1 MRPPRS
7 SESPREELPTAFTP
21 ILRQLWQSSLQVLI
35 AAVAD
40 MEGECVDYV
49 TSLQPYEAKVNAA
62 HGRVLVA
69 IAEQEAPAGW
79 GELQIVE
86 VHGEV
91 RELWA
96 RRIDEEYTLV
106 LVFGIGADR
115 LSLQR
120 AMARA
125 VEQFRRE
132 AGMATPAWEP
142 ASLPLYVELRE
153 ARGLP
158 HAPAAYALEGE
169 RIEVAYVLGWWSEGE
184 PGARSECLCFRV
196 HTERGEELTLV
207 HDVVRGGWSIRD

>member
-1 MRPPRS
+1 MKPSRRP
-7 SESPREELPTAFTP
+7 ESPREELPTAFTP
-21 ILRQLWQSSLQVLI
+21 ILRQLWQSSPEVWV

-49 TSLQPYEAKVNAA
+49 TSLDPYEAKVNAA

-69 IAEQEAPAGW
+69 GAEQEAPGSW

-86 VHGEV
+86 IRGEV

-106 LVFGIGADR
+106 LVFGIGAHR

-120 AMARA
+120 AVRRA
-125 VEQFRRE
+125 VEQFRSE
-132 AGMATPAWEP
+132 AGMATPTWEP

-158 HAPAAYALEGE
+158 HAPVAYALEGE
-169 RIEVAYVLGWWSEGE
+169 RIEVAHVLGWWPERERGPSSE
-184 PGARSECLCFRV
+184 RLCFRV
-196 HTERGEELTLV
+196 HTESGEELTLV
-207 HDVVRGGWSIRD
+207 HDVVRDGWSIRD